1 MSKNIAI
8 SELVYNIGYAL
19 WIHEDMGY
27 TLGPES
33 KSDGGDRKW
42 LARHV
47 AADGKAYIE
56 ELRKSIEK
64 GMRKLK

>member
-1 MSKNIAI
+1 MSKNIVI

-19 WIHEDMGY
+19 WIHDDMGY

-33 KSDGGDRKW
+33 MADGGDRKW

-47 AADGKAYIE
+47 AADGKAYME
-56 ELRKSIEK
+56 ELKNNIAK
-64 GMRKLK
+64 GMNKLK